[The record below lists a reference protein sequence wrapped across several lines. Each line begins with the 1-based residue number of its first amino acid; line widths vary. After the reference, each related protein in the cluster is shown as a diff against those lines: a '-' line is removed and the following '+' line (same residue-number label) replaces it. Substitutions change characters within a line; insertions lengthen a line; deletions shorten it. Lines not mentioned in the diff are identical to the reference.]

1 MTAALGRRRCR
12 RFGCWW
18 HRWAVAVFPS
28 AISKTINSTI
38 LLHDVLLLFLL
49 LVLEPLLCHIVRVVV
64 GHGVGY
70 WQVSTGAMLLLC
82 VVLLVMRI
90 AADANALLTHNYLCV
105 RLM

>member
-28 AISKTINSTI
+28 ISKTINSTI

-64 GHGVGY
+64 GHGVGK
-70 WQVSTGAMLLLC
+70 WQLSTGAMLLLQ
-82 VVLLVMRI
+82 
-90 AADANALLTHNYLCV
+90 YYW
-105 RLM
+105 

>member
-1 MTAALGRRRCR
+1 MTAALGRGRRR
-12 RFGCWW
+12 RFGCGW

-64 GHGVGY
+64 GHGVGK
-70 WQVSTGAMLLLC
+70 WQLSTGAMLLLYE
-82 VVLLVMRI
+82 VLRGMRI
-90 AADANALLTHNYLCV
+90 AVDACIHC
-105 RLM
+105 